1 MIENLEL
8 LWNKFGNTWKKFSLP
23 ISLLSTFLSYSRDD
37 EERRTETRINPQ
49 PNYEPNSNKKHLFA
63 ENPARFSSSPS
74 HPSHRETRVLNASE
88 KDGSDPSGFV
98 GAPWPLKRNST
109 IARTSTDVFARHV
122 WVDRVGIE
130 VRVRRRYFRRDHA
143 LFDVLSDLTHPFL
156 DGDLPAFPDELA
168 YRDHA
173 SDPHTAHQH
182 HEHAADVRQS
192 QLVRRRAALRDI
204 VLLAEQTFVF
214 LFPF

>member
-1 MIENLEL
+1 MKYHGHRYNRNLRYLFITHELYFHFVTIKYTPRNPISTLQFPFPRIVTRISNSNRSTTSRTRIEQHHYLIISFRIFLDKKKKMKKYIYIHIYKHDRKLEL

-98 GAPWPLKRNST
+98 GAP
-109 IARTSTDVFARHV
+109 
-122 WVDRVGIE
+122 
-130 VRVRRRYFRRDHA
+130 
-143 LFDVLSDLTHPFL
+143 
-156 DGDLPAFPDELA
+156 
-168 YRDHA
+168 
-173 SDPHTAHQH
+173 
-182 HEHAADVRQS
+182 
-192 QLVRRRAALRDI
+192 
-204 VLLAEQTFVF
+204 
-214 LFPF
+214 